1 MEVTYAFLCETA
13 EYKIP
18 GTFESINATGI
29 CSNCHSTV
37 PGFPCKTTFSLV
49 VCWHPGEPGEPDDT
63 DGYLYVNFLDPNF
76 KKLSYV
82 LRTKPEYKITPD
94 AEPKVKY
101 KGLLILPIK
110 DLPLEIPGKYTID
123 LSYGGKSKWTTF
135 MTIQEAQKDM

>member
-1 MEVTYAFLCETA
+1 MPFSAKQQNTKSQECLNQLMPLEFAQIVTL
-13 EYKIP
+13 
-18 GTFESINATGI
+18 
-29 CSNCHSTV
+29 TV
-37 PGFPCKTTFSLV
+37 PGFPWKTTFSLV

-63 DGYLYVNFLDPNF
+63 DGYLYVNFLDPHF

-82 LRTKPEYKITPD
+82 LRTKPEYKTAPD
-94 AEPKVKY
+94 AEPKVKN